1 MKKKQLVCS
10 TLAAAM
16 LMSSAVP
23 GAGAARFSDVGG
35 HWGES
40 SINRWGSTGVIVG
53 TDGRIDPNGAITRG
67 EMASIIA
74 EMLGLFCFP
83 KIAKAIDRE
92 KVYFLACGLPIIGL
106 VLLFLL
112 GFSAAGVVL
121 IPALSGVFGFF
132 TMYTVSCFV
141 RCYGR
146 AGAALALGAMVV
158 RLVFTLPCF
167 FLLAEAAW
175 PLSTELFALSFG
187 RGKRSS
193 PVLYGSRYFLWFVLC
208 AVILAL
214 GVFCERLL
222 TPLLFRL
229 ALGAI

>member
-1 MKKKQLVCS
+1 MRGRMVLR
-10 TLAAAM
+10 TIRLGGWDPNLIRLLLLALAF
-16 LMSSAVP
+16 L
-23 GAGAARFSDVGG
+23 AGALGG
-35 HWGES
+35 HLYAGSCGEEAWEALGQYLGDYC
-40 SINRWGSTGVIVG
+40 RLYDGGGVEISLLSCVV
-53 TDGRIDPNGAITRG
+53 
-67 EMASIIA
+67 M
-74 EMLGLFCFP
+74 
-83 KIAKAIDRE
+83 
-92 KVYFLACGLPIIGL
+92 YFGYA
-106 VLLFLL
+106 VLMFLL

>member
-1 MKKKQLVCS
+1 MRGRMVLR
-10 TLAAAM
+10 TIRLGGWDPNLIRLLLLALAF
-16 LMSSAVP
+16 L
-23 GAGAARFSDVGG
+23 AGALGG
-35 HWGES
+35 HLYAGSCGEEAWEALGQYLGDYC
-40 SINRWGSTGVIVG
+40 RLYDGGGVEISLLSCVV
-53 TDGRIDPNGAITRG
+53 
-67 EMASIIA
+67 M
-74 EMLGLFCFP
+74 
-83 KIAKAIDRE
+83 
-92 KVYFLACGLPIIGL
+92 YFGYA

-193 PVLYGSRYFLWFVLC
+193 PVLYGSRYFLLFVLC

>member
-1 MKKKQLVCS
+1 MRGRMVLR
-10 TLAAAM
+10 TIRLGGWDPNLIRLLLLALAF
-16 LMSSAVP
+16 L
-23 GAGAARFSDVGG
+23 AGALGG
-35 HWGES
+35 HLYAGSCGEEAWEALGQYLGDYC
-40 SINRWGSTGVIVG
+40 RLY
-53 TDGRIDPNGAITRG
+53 DGGGMEISLLSCVV
-67 EMASIIA
+67 M
-74 EMLGLFCFP
+74 
-83 KIAKAIDRE
+83 
-92 KVYFLACGLPIIGL
+92 YFGYA

-141 RCYGR
+141 WCYGR

>member
-1 MKKKQLVCS
+1 MRGRMVLR
-10 TLAAAM
+10 TIRLGGWDPNLIRLLLLALAF
-16 LMSSAVP
+16 L
-23 GAGAARFSDVGG
+23 AGALGG
-35 HWGES
+35 HLYAGSCGEEAWEALGQYLGDYC
-40 SINRWGSTGVIVG
+40 RLYDGGGVEISLLSCVV
-53 TDGRIDPNGAITRG
+53 
-67 EMASIIA
+67 M
-74 EMLGLFCFP
+74 
-83 KIAKAIDRE
+83 
-92 KVYFLACGLPIIGL
+92 YFGYA

-146 AGAALALGAMVV
+146 AGAALALGSMVV

>member
-1 MKKKQLVCS
+1 MRGRMVLRTIRLGGWDDGVLRLAL
-10 TLAAAM
+10 LAAAF
-16 LMSSAVP
+16 L
-23 GAGAARFSDVGG
+23 AGALAGHLYAGACGEEIWETLGRYLDDYCRLYDAGG
-35 HWGES
+35 VEVS
-40 SINRWGSTGVIVG
+40 
-53 TDGRIDPNGAITRG
+53 
-67 EMASIIA
+67 MASCVV
-74 EMLGLFCFP
+74 M
-83 KIAKAIDRE
+83 
-92 KVYFLACGLPIIGL
+92 YFAYAA
-106 VLLFLL
+106 LLLLL

-146 AGAALALGAMVV
+146 TGAGLALGAMVV

-167 FLLAEAAW
+167 FVLAGEAW
-175 PLSTELFALSFG
+175 PLSMELFSVSFG

-193 PVLYGSRYFLWFVLC
+193 PVLYGSRYFLKFLLC

-214 GVFCERLL
+214 GVFCERML

>member
-1 MKKKQLVCS
+1 MRGRMVLR
-10 TLAAAM
+10 TIRLGGWDPNLMRLFLLAAAF
-16 LMSSAVP
+16 L
-23 GAGAARFSDVGG
+23 AGALGG
-35 HWGES
+35 HLYAG
-40 SINRWGSTGVIVG
+40 
-53 TDGRIDPNGAITRG
+53 
-67 EMASIIA
+67 
-74 EMLGLFCFP
+74 
-83 KIAKAIDRE
+83 
-92 KVYFLACGLPIIGL
+92 ACGQEAWEALGQYLGDYCRLYEGSGAEISLLSCVVMYFGYA

-121 IPALSGVFGFF
+121 IPALSGMFGFF

-141 RCYGR
+141 RCFGR

>member
-1 MKKKQLVCS
+1 MRGRMVLRTIRLGGWDPGLVRLLL
-10 TLAAAM
+10 LALAF
-16 LMSSAVP
+16 LG
-23 GAGAARFSDVGG
+23 GALAGPLYAGSCGQEAWEALGQYLGDYCRLYDGG
-35 HWGES
+35 GIEIS
-40 SINRWGSTGVIVG
+40 LLSCVV
-53 TDGRIDPNGAITRG
+53 
-67 EMASIIA
+67 M
-74 EMLGLFCFP
+74 
-83 KIAKAIDRE
+83 
-92 KVYFLACGLPIIGL
+92 YFGYA

-121 IPALSGVFGFF
+121 IPALSGMFGFF

-167 FLLAEAAW
+167 FLLAGAAW
-175 PLSTELFALSFG
+175 PLSTELFSLSFG

-208 AVILAL
+208 GVVLAL
-214 GVFCERLL
+214 GVFCERML

>member
-1 MKKKQLVCS
+1 MRGRMVLR
-10 TLAAAM
+10 TIRLGGWDPNLIRLLLLALAF
-16 LMSSAVP
+16 L
-23 GAGAARFSDVGG
+23 AGALGG
-35 HWGES
+35 HLYAGSCGEEAWEALGQYLGDYC
-40 SINRWGSTGVIVG
+40 RLY
-53 TDGRIDPNGAITRG
+53 DGGGMEISLLSCVV
-67 EMASIIA
+67 M
-74 EMLGLFCFP
+74 
-83 KIAKAIDRE
+83 
-92 KVYFLACGLPIIGL
+92 YFGYA

-146 AGAALALGAMVV
+146 AGAALGAMVV

>member
-1 MKKKQLVCS
+1 MRGRMVLR
-10 TLAAAM
+10 TIRLGGWDPNLIRLLLLALAF
-16 LMSSAVP
+16 L
-23 GAGAARFSDVGG
+23 AGALGG
-35 HWGES
+35 HLYAGSCGEEAWEALGQYLGDYC
-40 SINRWGSTGVIVG
+40 RLYDGGGVEISLLSCVV
-53 TDGRIDPNGAITRG
+53 
-67 EMASIIA
+67 M
-74 EMLGLFCFP
+74 
-83 KIAKAIDRE
+83 
-92 KVYFLACGLPIIGL
+92 YFGYA

-158 RLVFTLPCF
+158 RLGFTLPCF

>member
-1 MKKKQLVCS
+1 MRGRMVLR
-10 TLAAAM
+10 TLRLGGWDPNLIRLLLLALAF
-16 LMSSAVP
+16 L
-23 GAGAARFSDVGG
+23 AGALGG
-35 HWGES
+35 HLYAGSCGEEAWEALGQYLGDYC
-40 SINRWGSTGVIVG
+40 RLYDGGGVEISLLSCVV
-53 TDGRIDPNGAITRG
+53 
-67 EMASIIA
+67 M
-74 EMLGLFCFP
+74 
-83 KIAKAIDRE
+83 
-92 KVYFLACGLPIIGL
+92 YFGYA

>member
-1 MKKKQLVCS
+1 MRGRMVPRTIRLGGWDPNLIRLLL
-10 TLAAAM
+10 LALAF
-16 LMSSAVP
+16 L
-23 GAGAARFSDVGG
+23 AGALGG
-35 HWGES
+35 HLYAGSCGEEAWEALGQYLGDYC
-40 SINRWGSTGVIVG
+40 RLYDGGGVEISLLSCVV
-53 TDGRIDPNGAITRG
+53 
-67 EMASIIA
+67 M
-74 EMLGLFCFP
+74 
-83 KIAKAIDRE
+83 
-92 KVYFLACGLPIIGL
+92 YFGYA

>member
-1 MKKKQLVCS
+1 MRGRMVLRTIRLGGWDPNVMRLLL
-10 TLAAAM
+10 LALAF
-16 LMSSAVP
+16 L
-23 GAGAARFSDVGG
+23 AGALAGHLYAGSCGEEAWEALGQYLGDYCRLYEGG
-35 HWGES
+35 
-40 SINRWGSTGVIVG
+40 GVEISLLSCVV
-53 TDGRIDPNGAITRG
+53 
-67 EMASIIA
+67 M
-74 EMLGLFCFP
+74 
-83 KIAKAIDRE
+83 
-92 KVYFLACGLPIIGL
+92 YFGYA

-112 GFSAAGVVL
+112 GFSAAGVIL
-121 IPALSGVFGFF
+121 IPALSGMFGFF

-167 FLLAEAAW
+167 FLLAGSAW

-208 AVILAL
+208 AVILTL

-229 ALGAI
+229 AMGAL